1 MIAMACPEVNNP
13 AKVTFKGTPK
23 FVIDEAEPFSSWLL
37 PRQSASYSTES
48 AHEIGADIEV
58 GGETEL
64 SGAVAK
70 AKVSLKIKIA
80 EKNSVKRNF
89 TVSDKN
95 DSKKAYR
102 VRLAA
107 WAGRLRGLIL
117 QRHSAEWVT
126 AAFVVAEAGL
136 VLPSAAPA

>member
-1 MIAMACPEVNNP
+1 MWHDRHGVSRGQQPRESYIQ
-13 AKVTFKGTPK
+13 GTPK

-107 WAGRLRGLIL
+107 WAGRLRGL
-117 QRHSAEWVT
+117 RV
-126 AAFVVAEAGL
+126 GL
-136 VLPSAAPA
+136 LRRARPRRRSHM